1 MLPIVTDILN
11 IIFEYNP
18 EHRPLF
24 KESLKRIITYPVFK
38 EIEKVGAFS
47 RINRILDEFDN
58 NAFNSGDYDLEKLI
72 RKHIQDPN
80 LIIKSLHKCNC
91 CKRHNTN
98 KPRNLKDKS
107 VIIRITDKTK
117 IHYISGHRECNCN
130 CRHFSRFIY
139 RTFHNIMDEK
149 IPFSTKWILHDDL
162 FTEEDSNS
170 SPIGAD

>member
-24 KESLKRIITYPVFK
+24 KESLKRIITYPVLK
-38 EIEKVGAFS
+38 ELETVCAFS
-47 RINRILDEFDN
+47 RINRILYEFDN
-58 NAFNSGDYDLEKLI
+58 NVCNSGDYDLEKLI
-72 RKHIQDPN
+72 RKHVLDPN
-80 LIIKSLHKCNC
+80 LIIKCLHRCNC

-107 VIIRITDKTK
+107 FLIRITDETK
-117 IHYISGHRECNCN
+117 IHGIYTNNECNCN

-139 RTFHNIMDEK
+139 RTFNNIMDEK
-149 IPFSTKWILHDDL
+149 IPFSTKWC
-162 FTEEDSNS
+162 EDE
-170 SPIGAD
+170 